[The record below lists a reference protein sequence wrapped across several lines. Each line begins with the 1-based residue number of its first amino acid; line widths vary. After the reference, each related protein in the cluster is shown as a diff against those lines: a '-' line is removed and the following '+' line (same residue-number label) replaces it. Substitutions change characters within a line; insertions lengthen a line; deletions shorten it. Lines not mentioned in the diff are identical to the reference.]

1 MRRRDIIVMVGV
13 AASAWTCAGSFA
25 AKNSPVARV
34 GELWLPPFWPKDED
48 PMLASMAALGWR
60 EGENLQL
67 EQRSA
72 NFDLARLPRLAADLV
87 ALRPDVLVAV
97 GSDETK
103 ALQAVTSDIPIVVQ
117 VCSDPV
123 GMGFVD
129 SLAHPGRNI
138 TGIAITPELLWG
150 KRLDLVM
157 ELLGHRPAK
166 VAWLGNPEQ
175 LVTKLH
181 LAAVMQSAETMRI
194 EVERLDVREPG
205 DFERVFAATTG
216 CEAILIEFVAL
227 TWTNRRQIAELA
239 ARHRLPAIYDN
250 RDYVVAGGLISY
262 GWDVREPLRRSAS
275 YVDRILKGAQPADLP
290 VEQASRFDL
299 VINLKAANALGLP
312 LPTSLLVRADE
323 VIE

>member
-1 MRRRDIIVMVGV
+1 MVGA

-25 AKNSPVARV
+25 AKTSLIARV
-34 GELWLPPFWPKDED
+34 GELWLPPFFPKDED
-48 PMLASMAALGWR
+48 PMLVSMAALGWR
-60 EGENLQL
+60 EGKNLQL

-72 NFDLARLPRLAADLV
+72 NFDLASLPRLAADLV

-117 VCSDPV
+117 ACSDPV

-129 SLAHPGRNI
+129 SVAHPGRNI
-138 TGIAITPELLWG
+138 TGIAITPQLLWG
-150 KRLDLVM
+150 KRLDLVV
-157 ELLGHRPAK
+157 ELLGYRPAK

-181 LAAVMQSAETMRI
+181 LAAVMQSAETMGI
-194 EVERLDVREPG
+194 KVERLDVREPG

-227 TWTNRRQIAELA
+227 TWAHRRQIAELA

-250 RDYVVAGGLISY
+250 RDYVAAGGLISY
-262 GWDVREPLRRSAS
+262 GWDLREPMRRSGS
-275 YVDRILKGAQPADLP
+275 YVYRILKGARPADLP

-299 VINLKAANALGLP
+299 VVNLKAANALGLT
-312 LPTSLLVRADE
+312 LPSSLLVRAEE